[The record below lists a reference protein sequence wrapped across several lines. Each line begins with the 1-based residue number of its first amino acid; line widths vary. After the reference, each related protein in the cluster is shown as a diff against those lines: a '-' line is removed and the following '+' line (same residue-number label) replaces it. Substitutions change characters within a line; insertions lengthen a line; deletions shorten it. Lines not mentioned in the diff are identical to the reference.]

1 MVVFAGAADDGDV
14 VIGIFR
20 VAGVAHIHV
29 VLQHGIALQHRFAV
43 GQRAAAAEL
52 VGGQEVQRVDVDVQ
66 PLGQIDVPAVLIVAV
81 RIFVL
86 IRDGED
92 GIVGYVLGTVGAER
106 IVQRDAGIRE
116 GEHIAIREI
125 DRAGRALAGKQQLG
139 VALGGVAR
147 VVVDPLAVKV
157 IFDAVHV
164 RRRGDAVGLVGIQLV
179 PDELGVFIGHFRFL
193 TFFGRRVGRLRL
205 AAFLPVGGRT
215 GEQRAQGEQ
224 QRQQQAGHSF

>member
-1 MVVFAGAADDGDV
+1 MALGAVPAHRGIGGQDVEVIVPAVLALQAFKVGDDLAAADGVGAVLLRDDGFGERAPRHVLRGGKQLVVPARLLRPVLGKLELVGGLGVLRLADALGLDERGRDLIELLVALGLGLHHHQNKVVVFAGAADDGDV

-92 GIVGYVLGTVGAER
+92 GIVGYVLGTVGAE
-106 IVQRDAGIRE
+106 
-116 GEHIAIREI
+116 
-125 DRAGRALAGKQQLG
+125 
-139 VALGGVAR
+139 
-147 VVVDPLAVKV
+147 
-157 IFDAVHV
+157 
-164 RRRGDAVGLVGIQLV
+164 
-179 PDELGVFIGHFRFL
+179 
-193 TFFGRRVGRLRL
+193 
-205 AAFLPVGGRT
+205 
-215 GEQRAQGEQ
+215 
-224 QRQQQAGHSF
+224 